1 MLEVD
6 EKVCARYANALAY
19 HKTVQIVAKN
29 VSFNRLMKEINFCNV
44 ESLKF
49 LNGGTKDFGNI
60 FFHHMTTRKKGQGSI
75 VQLFEFVITSL
86 PQNVSPSLF
95 VTRG

>member
-19 HKTVQIVAKN
+19 YKTVQIVTQN
-29 VSFNRLMKEINFCNV
+29 ISYNRLMKEINFCNV

-60 FFHHMTTRKKGQGSI
+60 FFPSNDDSQKRAGLDCTT
-75 VQLFEFVITSL
+75 F
-86 PQNVSPSLF
+86 
-95 VTRG
+95 